1 MRKEECGMQQLKYA
15 VSVTDELVSVNSPI
29 MLRGSFEQC
38 FRDAA
43 ECGYDGVE
51 LQLKNPGSR
60 NPAQIIELLEK
71 NRLQAAAITTGMEY
85 FGNGLSMI
93 AEDQAVQDQAV
104 IRLIEHVELAQ
115 KLNCKVVFGSMRG
128 SIENFSRLNQMED
141 RLIGNLNKVLD
152 VAVARNVD
160 MVIEP
165 INLYVNNY
173 INSLPEGIKFINRI
187 GVGRLGMLID
197 THHMRLHDGDM
208 YEAILKS
215 APYIHYVHY
224 SDSNRYYPGGGNID
238 FLQCTRALLTAG
250 YQGWI
255 TLECLPL
262 DDGKTCAAKGLRY
275 CRDLEKACNAILSA
289 G

>member
-1 MRKEECGMQQLKYA
+1 MQQLKYA

-29 MLRGSFEQC
+29 MLRGSFAQC
-38 FRDAA
+38 FADAA
-43 ECGYDGVE
+43 ACGYDGVE
-51 LQLKNPGSR
+51 LQIKNPGSR
-60 NPAQIIELLEK
+60 NPAQLIELLEK
-71 NRLQAAAITTGMEY
+71 NHLQVSAITTGMEY

-93 AEDQAVQDQAV
+93 SEDQAIQDQAV
-104 IRLIEHVELAQ
+104 ARLIEHVELAQ
-115 KLNCKVVFGSMRG
+115 KLNCKLVFGSMRG

-152 VAVARNVD
+152 VAVVRNVD
-160 MVIEP
+160 VVIEP

-173 INSLPEGIKFINRI
+173 INSLPEGIKFIDR
-187 GVGRLGMLID
+187 VGLDRLGMLID

-215 APYIHYVHY
+215 APYIRYVHY

-262 DDGKTCAAKGLRY
+262 EDGTACAAKGLRY
-275 CRDLEKACNAILSA
+275 CRDLEKACDAILGA